1 MLQYQHMK
9 LLVEMQNII
18 KVVLADFGITNGVV
32 QFERPADITH
42 GDYATNVAMM
52 YAKQIGTN
60 PRELAEKIVTTLQ
73 GKKIPEITRI
83 DIAGPG
89 FINIT
94 LSSEYFY
101 QSIQEIFD
109 KKDWYGKN
117 ELLLGQKILIEHSS
131 PNLFKP
137 FHIGHLMNNAIG
149 ESLVRIMKS
158 SGAQVTTLSF
168 PSDISLGI
176 AKALFVLL
184 EEHGNNYEP
193 NDVSILGDAYVTGTR
208 LYDENESIHVRVKEI
223 ADNLYAEKESPEWE
237 LYQKCKTLNLVYFE
251 QVIQDLGSHIDAY
264 IYESQ
269 AGIIGKQ
276 LVEKNTPQV
285 FTTSEGAIV
294 YIPEEGKKSL
304 HTAVFVNSQG
314 NPTYEAKDLG
324 LIQMKFEKYQP
335 DQSLFVTDI
344 QQVSHFAVVID
355 AMQKINS
362 DWSNKSQHITHGRM
376 TLRGQKMS
384 SRMGGV
390 PLAEEMIAMVADEV
404 KNRSTDRE
412 VDVKTQQSI
421 ALAAIKFSILKARP
435 GQNIDFNPETSL
447 SFEGDSGPY
456 LQYTHARI
464 QALLEKAKDQA
475 LFPKLHS
482 VSSDE
487 LLVKLLDRFPEIVV
501 QTMHDYAPSHIVTYT
516 LELARAF
523 NSFYGNHKFIDV
535 ENREQSENYLALA
548 QATGQVINNAL
559 YLLGIHAPNRM

>member
-9 LLVEMQNII
+9 LLTEMQNTI
-18 KVVLADFGITNGVV
+18 KELLADFGITDGVV
-32 QFERPADITH
+32 QFERPADIMH
-42 GDYATNVAMM
+42 GDYATNVAMVH
-52 YAKQIGTN
+52 AKQIGTN
-60 PRELAEKIVTTLQ
+60 PRELAEKIVTALQ
-73 GKKIPEITRI
+73 GKKIPEITHV

-168 PSDISLGI
+168 PSDISLGV

-184 EEHGNNYEP
+184 EEYGNNYEP
-193 NDVSILGDAYVTGTR
+193 DNVSILGDAYVTGTR

-237 LYQKCKTLNLVYFE
+237 LYQKCKALNLAYFE
-251 QVIQDLGSHIDAY
+251 QVIQDLDSHIDAY

-269 AGIIGKQ
+269 VGNLGKQ

-285 FTTSEGAIV
+285 FTASEGAIV
-294 YIPEEGKKSL
+294 YIPEEGKKGL

-344 QQVSHFAVVID
+344 QQVSHFAVVLD

-390 PLAEEMIAMVADEV
+390 PLAEEMIAMVTDEV

-412 VDVKTQQSI
+412 VGIKTQQSI

-464 QALLEKAKDQA
+464 QTLLEKAKDQE

-501 QTMHDYAPSHIVTYT
+501 QATHDYAPSHIVTYT

-523 NSFYGNHKFIDV
+523 NSFYGNHKFIDI

-559 YLLGIHAPNRM
+559 YLLGIHAPYKM

>member
-18 KVVLADFGITNGVV
+18 KETLAGFGIADASA
-32 QFERPADITH
+32 QFERPADMVH

-60 PRELAEKIVTTLQ
+60 PRELAEKIVATLQ
-73 GKKIPEITRI
+73 GKNISEIAQI
-83 DIAGPG
+83 NIAGPG

-94 LSSEYFY
+94 LSAEYFY

-184 EEHGNNYEP
+184 EEYGNNYEP

-223 ADNLYAEKESPEWE
+223 ADNLYAEKDSPEWE
-237 LYQKCKTLNLVYFE
+237 LYQKCKKINLAYFE
-251 QVIQDLGSHIDAY
+251 QVIQNLDSHIDAY
-264 IYESQ
+264 MYESQ

-285 FTTSEGAIV
+285 FIPSEGAIIYV
-294 YIPEEGKKSL
+294 PEQGKKGL
-304 HTAVFVNSQG
+304 HTAVFINSQG

-335 DQSLFVTDI
+335 DQSLFITDI
-344 QQVSHFAVVID
+344 QQVSHFAVVLD

-362 DWSNKSQHITHGRM
+362 NWSNKSQHITHGRM

-390 PLAEEMIAMVADEV
+390 PLAEEIIDMVMNDV
-404 KNRSTDRE
+404 RSRSNERGIDQE
-412 VDVKTQQSI
+412 TQQSI

-435 GQNIDFNPETSL
+435 GQNIDFNPETSV

-464 QALLEKAKDQA
+464 QTLLEKAKDQE
-475 LFPKLHS
+475 LFPVLRS
-482 VSSDE
+482 LSSDE
-487 LLVKLLDRFPEIVV
+487 LLVKLLDRFPEVV
-501 QTMHDYAPSHIVTYT
+501 LQATTDYAPSHIVTYT

-523 NSFYGNHKFIDV
+523 NSFYGNNTFIDG

-548 QATGQVINNAL
+548 QATRQVISNAL
-559 YLLGIHAPNRM
+559 DMLGIHAPNKM

>member
-18 KVVLADFGITNGVV
+18 KETLIDFGIVDGIIR
-32 QFERPADITH
+32 FERPTDITH
-42 GDYATNVAMM
+42 GDYATNVAMV
-52 YAKQIGTN
+52 YAKQIGVK
-60 PRELAEKIVTTLQ
+60 PRELAEKIVTALQ
-73 GKKIPEITRI
+73 GKKIPEIAHI

-89 FINIT
+89 FINII
-94 LSSEYFY
+94 LSAEYFY

-109 KKDWYGKN
+109 KKDQYGKN
-117 ELLLGQKILIEHSS
+117 ELLLGKKILIEHSS

-168 PSDISLGI
+168 PSDVSLGI

-193 NDVSILGDAYVTGTR
+193 NNVSILGDAYVVGTR
-208 LYDENESIHVRVKEI
+208 LYDENESIHARVKEI
-223 ADNLYAEKESPEWE
+223 ADNLYAEKNSPEWK
-237 LYQKCKTLNLVYFE
+237 LYQKCKALNLAYFE
-251 QVIQDLGSHIDAY
+251 QIIQSLDSHIDAY

-269 AGIIGKQ
+269 TGIIGKQ
-276 LVEKNTPQV
+276 LVEKNIPQV
-285 FTTSEGAIV
+285 FTASEGAIV
-294 YIPEEGKKSL
+294 YIPEESKKGL
-304 HTAVFVNSQG
+304 HTAVFINSQG

-335 DQSLFVTDI
+335 DLSLFITDI
-344 QQVSHFAVVID
+344 QQVSHFVVVLD
-355 AMQKINS
+355 AMQKING
-362 DWSNKSQHITHGRM
+362 DWGDKSQHITHGRM

-390 PLAEEMIAMVADEV
+390 PLAEEVIQMILDEV
-404 KNRSTDRE
+404 KNRSNGRSIDI
-412 VDVKTQQSI
+412 KTQKSI

-464 QALLEKAKDQA
+464 QTLFEKAKEQE

-482 VSSDE
+482 VSSGE
-487 LLVKLLDRFPEIVV
+487 LLIKLLDRFPEIVI
-501 QTMHDYAPSHIVTYT
+501 QAAYDYAPSHIVTYT

-523 NSFYGNHKFIDV
+523 NSFYGNYKFIDV

-548 QATGQVINNAL
+548 QATGQVISNAL
-559 YLLGIHAPNRM
+559 HLLGIHAPYKM